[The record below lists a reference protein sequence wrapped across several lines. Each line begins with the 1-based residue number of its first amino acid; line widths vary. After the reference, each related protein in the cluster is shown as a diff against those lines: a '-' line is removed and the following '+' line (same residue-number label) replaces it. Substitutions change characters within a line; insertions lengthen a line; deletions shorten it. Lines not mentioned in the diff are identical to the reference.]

1 MSNITSSTSIKD
13 KKDASVK
20 STTATKATS
29 QIDDNQSVDTQAT
42 NTTGSSITNA
52 SPEVQQVKGTI
63 KEWLS
68 IDNAIA
74 KCDMDMREI
83 RNKKKEL
90 VKKKEGMTGRI
101 IDFMEEHDVPFF
113 NTTNDKIELVETK
126 RKKGL
131 SKGVMFDLM
140 NKYFNNDSTKAT
152 DAVNFINENRE
163 VSTHNK
169 LRRKKK
175 KQTSTQHD
183 IFISLT
189 LID

>member
-175 KQTSTQHD
+175 K
-183 IFISLT
+183 
-189 LID
+189 